1 MKDKLNHGTS
11 EHEGKAWGHGKY
23 ANMPQEVKMSEY
35 PKMPHKELGGIDDTE
50 SRLEGDAKHLFNN
63 STLDNAVVG
72 SAALSNAT

>member
-11 EHEGKAWGHGKY
+11 ENEGKAWGHGKY

-50 SRLEGDAKHLFNN
+50 SRLEDDAKQEERGNRK
-63 STLDNAVVG
+63 D
-72 SAALSNAT
+72 LSRGMY